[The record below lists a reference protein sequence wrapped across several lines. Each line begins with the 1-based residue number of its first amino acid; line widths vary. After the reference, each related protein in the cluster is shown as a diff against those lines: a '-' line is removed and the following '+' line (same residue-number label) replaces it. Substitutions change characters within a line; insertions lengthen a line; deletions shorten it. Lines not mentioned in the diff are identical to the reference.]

1 MKEKLARV
9 QSDLN
14 LFLSKQPS
22 NITTS
27 LDEIE
32 KVILYIVNTVDQI
45 KTQFQ
50 NEDFESIEEEIAFF
64 KYYKPEIISKLYLFN
79 SHYRISKEKPSYCSK
94 SEYQYYKR
102 ELKKKKILLRRKSRI
117 LQILQI

>member
-64 KYYKPEIISKLYLFN
+64 KYYKPEIISKD
-79 SHYRISKEKPSYCSK
+79 
-94 SEYQYYKR
+94 
-102 ELKKKKILLRRKSRI
+102 RKSVV
-117 LQILQI
+117 